1 MPGEGDHSARRHEGS
16 VGCPAS
22 LQRAGSGMIVL
33 GGVTGLVGGA
43 ISTNAGG
50 NSVIRYGMT
59 RLPGAVSQ
67 R

>member
-1 MPGEGDHSARRHEGS
+1 
-16 VGCPAS
+16 
-22 LQRAGSGMIVL
+22 MIVL